1 MRKNKLRLTI
11 SPAAYRTQ
19 VTYDGS
25 PWPEFA
31 QRCFKTD
38 PVWADTAENT
48 EIKGFLYI
56 PEEFVCDVPENA
68 KVLCRH
74 MILRHK

>member
-1 MRKNKLRLTI
+1 MRKNKTRLTI
-11 SPAAYRTQ
+11 SPAAYRTRLF
-19 VTYDGS
+19 YDGS

-31 QRCFKTD
+31 QRCFKTG
-38 PVWADTAENT
+38 PVWADTAENI

-56 PEEFVCDVPENA
+56 PEEFVCDVPKNTI
-68 KVLCRH
+68 VLCGY